1 MFSVRAAL
9 LKPELSRLLPS
20 DFGNGTGPAGRGTG
34 EAGGGGGGGTV
45 TLFSSGFKYELG
57 AKLGVLRQVKA
68 EREPEGGC
76 CLISWGLTLNSRLSL
91 PYRTQACDVF
101 VSRTAAQKAPLLTT
115 EVFDV
120 IVTIKQTKGA

>member
-1 MFSVRAAL
+1 MAPDRQ
-9 LKPELSRLLPS
+9 
-20 DFGNGTGPAGRGTG
+20 GGGPAKQGWGRGG
-34 EAGGGGGGGTV
+34 WGGTV
-45 TLFSSGFKYELG
+45 TLFSSGMKYELG

-76 CLISWGLTLNSRLSL
+76 CLISWGLALNSRLSL
-91 PYRTQACDVF
+91 PYRTQAGDVF

-120 IVTIKQTKGA
+120 IVTIKQNKGA